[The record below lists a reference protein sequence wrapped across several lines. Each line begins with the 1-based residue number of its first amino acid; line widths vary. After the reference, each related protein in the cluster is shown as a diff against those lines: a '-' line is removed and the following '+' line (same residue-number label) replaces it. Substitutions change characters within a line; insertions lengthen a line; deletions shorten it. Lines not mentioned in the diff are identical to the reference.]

1 MREEGT
7 RMRKRLRMR
16 TIIAAVVAAM
26 LLVAPAGCA
35 KKQADPGG
43 VQEQAT
49 FPVTL
54 TDDAGREVTIEKK
67 PERIVCLAPA
77 NTEIVYALGALDR
90 VVGVTTFDDY
100 PPEVSSIAKVG
111 DFMNPNLEAIAAAK
125 PDLVLATGGVQAET
139 IAKLEQ
145 TGAVVLA
152 VDPQSLDGVYAA
164 IAMVGAAIGEPAKA
178 DEVVEEMQDE
188 LEAIQSTIE
197 EAPVRCFIEIAQ
209 EPLYTAG
216 PGTFIN
222 DLIDAA
228 GGENVVTQEGYV
240 AYSLE
245 QLLQDDPDVYLATKG
260 SMSDPADIDK
270 RPGYSALSSV
280 KAKKVF
286 VLEDNLV
293 SRPGPRCIQGIRQI
307 AEALHPDAF

>member
-1 MREEGT
+1 MQT
-7 RMRKRLRMR
+7 RNWLRALL
-16 TIIAAVVAAM
+16 AAALAAM
-26 LLVAPAGCA
+26 LVVAPAGCA
-35 KKQADPGG
+35 KKAADDGGAAQQQA
-43 VQEQAT
+43 A

-54 TDDAGREVTIEKK
+54 TDDAGRQVTIAKK
-67 PERIVCLAPA
+67 PERIVSLAPA

-100 PPEVSSIAKVG
+100 PPEVSTIAKVG
-111 DFMNPNLEAIAAAK
+111 DFMNPNMEAIAAAK

-152 VDPQSLDGVYAA
+152 VDPQSLDGVYKA
-164 IAMVGAAIGEPAKA
+164 IEMVGKAIGEPAKA
-178 DEVVEEMQDE
+178 AEVVQGMKDE
-188 LEAIQSTIE
+188 LDTIQSAIE

-222 DLIDAA
+222 DLIDQA

-270 RPGYSALSSV
+270 RPGYAALAAV
-280 KAKKVF
+280 KAKRVF
-286 VLEDNLV
+286 VLDDNLV

>member
-1 MREEGT
+1 MQT
-7 RMRKRLRMR
+7 RNWLRALL
-16 TIIAAVVAAM
+16 AAALAAM
-26 LLVAPAGCA
+26 LVVAPAGCA
-35 KKQADPGG
+35 KKAADNGGKAQQQA
-43 VQEQAT
+43 A

-54 TDDAGREVTIEKK
+54 TDDAGREVTIAKK
-67 PERIVCLAPA
+67 PERIVSLAPA

-111 DFMNPNLEAIAAAK
+111 DFMNPNMEAIAAAK
-125 PDLVLATGGVQAET
+125 PDLVLATGGVQADT
-139 IAKLEQ
+139 IAKLEDA
-145 TGAVVLA
+145 GAVVLA
-152 VDPQSLDGVYAA
+152 VDPQSLDGVYKA
-164 IAMVGAAIGEPAKA
+164 IEMVGKAIGEPAKA
-178 DEVVEEMQDE
+178 AEVVQGMKDE
-188 LEAIQSTIE
+188 LETIQSAIE

-222 DLIDAA
+222 DLIDQA

-240 AYSLE
+240 GYSLE
-245 QLLQDDPDVYLATKG
+245 QLLKDDPDVYLATKG

-270 RPGYSALSSV
+270 RPGYSALSAV
-280 KAKKVF
+280 KAKRVF
-286 VLEDNLV
+286 VLDDNLV

>member
-1 MREEGT
+1 
-7 RMRKRLRMR
+7 MR
-16 TIIAAVVAAM
+16 TERLVRALLAVMMAAM

-35 KKQADPGG
+35 TKQADQGDAPK
-43 VQEQAT
+43 QAA

-54 TDDAGREVTIEKK
+54 TDDAGRKVTITKR
-67 PERIVCLAPA
+67 PERIVSLAPA

-100 PPEVSSIAKVG
+100 PPEVSSIVKVG
-111 DFMNPNLEAIAAAK
+111 DFMSPNMEAIAAAR
-125 PDLVLATGGVQAET
+125 PDLVLATGGVQADT

-152 VDPQSLDGVYAA
+152 VDPQSLEGVYAA
-164 IAMVGAAIGEPAKA
+164 ITMVGTAMGEPAKA
-178 DEVVEEMQDE
+178 KEVVQGMKDD
-188 LEAIQSTIE
+188 LATIQSAIE

-222 DLIDAA
+222 DLIEQA
-228 GGENVVTQEGYV
+228 GGENVVTQKGYV

-245 QLLQDDPDVYLATKG
+245 QLLKDDPEVYLATKG
-260 SMSDPADIDK
+260 SMSDPADIEK
-270 RPGYSALSSV
+270 RPGYSALTAV

-286 VLEDNLV
+286 VLDDNLV

>member
-1 MREEGT
+1 MRA
-7 RMRKRLRMR
+7 RQWVRALAA
-16 TIIAAVVAAM
+16 AAVAAA

-35 KKQADPGG
+35 KKQSASGG
-43 VQEQAT
+43 ENKQAS
-49 FPVTL
+49 FPVTI
-54 TDDAGREVTIEKK
+54 TDDAGRKVAIAKK
-67 PERIVCLAPA
+67 PERIVSLAPA

-90 VVGVTTFDDY
+90 VVGVTTYDDY

-111 DFMNPNLEAIAAAK
+111 DFMTPNMEAIAAAK

-139 IAKLEQ
+139 IAKLEEA
-145 TGAVVLA
+145 GAVVVA
-152 VDPQSLDGVYAA
+152 VDPQSLQGVYDA
-164 IAMVGAAIGEPAKA
+164 IKLVGTAIGEPAKA
-178 DEVVEEMQDE
+178 DEVVQGMQDE
-188 LEAIQSTIE
+188 LETIQSAIE

-209 EPLYTAG
+209 DPLYTAG

-222 DLIDAA
+222 DLIDQA

-245 QLLQDDPDVYLATKG
+245 QLLKDDPDVYLATKG
-260 SMSDPADIDK
+260 SMSDPADIEK
-270 RPGYSALSSV
+270 RPGYSALSAV
-280 KAKKVF
+280 KAKRVF
-286 VLEDNLV
+286 VLDDNLV

>member
-1 MREEGT
+1 MQT
-7 RMRKRLRMR
+7 RRWLKALV
-16 TIIAAVVAAM
+16 AAALAAM
-26 LLVAPAGCA
+26 LVIAPAGCA
-35 KKQADPGG
+35 KKAADDGGAAQQQA
-43 VQEQAT
+43 A

-54 TDDAGREVTIEKK
+54 TDDAGRQVTIAKK
-67 PERIVCLAPA
+67 PERIVSLAPA

-111 DFMNPNLEAIAAAK
+111 DFMSPNMEAIAAAK

-139 IAKLEQ
+139 IAKLEDA
-145 TGAVVLA
+145 GAVVLA
-152 VDPQSLDGVYAA
+152 IDPQSLDGVYKA
-164 IAMVGAAIGEPAKA
+164 IEMVGKAIGEPAKA
-178 DEVVEEMQDE
+178 AEVVQGMKDE
-188 LEAIQSTIE
+188 LETIQSAIE

-222 DLIDAA
+222 DLIDQA

-245 QLLQDDPDVYLATKG
+245 QLLKDDPDVYLATKG
-260 SMSDPADIDK
+260 SMSDPADIEK
-270 RPGYSALSSV
+270 RPGYSALSAV
-280 KAKKVF
+280 KAKRVF
-286 VLEDNLV
+286 VLDDNLV

>member
-1 MREEGT
+1 
-7 RMRKRLRMR
+7 MR
-16 TIIAAVVAAM
+16 TKRWIRALVAAAVAAV
-26 LLVAPAGCA
+26 LLVAPAGCGT
-35 KKQADPGG
+35 KQTGSGSVQKQA
-43 VQEQAT
+43 A

-54 TDDAGREVTIEKK
+54 KDDAGRTVTIAKK
-67 PERIVCLAPA
+67 PERIVSLAPA

-90 VVGVTTFDDY
+90 VVGVTTYDDY

-111 DFMNPNLEAIAAAK
+111 DFMNPNLEAIAAVK
-125 PDLVLATGGVQAET
+125 PDLVLATGGVQADT
-139 IAKLEQ
+139 VAKLEQ

-164 IAMVGAAIGEPAKA
+164 ITMVGTAIGEPAKA
-178 DEVVEEMQDE
+178 KEVVQGMKDD
-188 LEAIQSTIE
+188 LATIQSAIE

-222 DLIDAA
+222 DLIEQA
-228 GGENVVTQEGYV
+228 GGENVVTQKGYV

-245 QLLQDDPDVYLATKG
+245 QLLKDDPEVYLATKG
-260 SMSDPADIDK
+260 SMSDPADIEK
-270 RPGYSALSSV
+270 RPGYSVLTAV

-286 VLEDNLV
+286 VLDDNLV
-293 SRPGPRCIQGIRQI
+293 SRPGPRCIEGIRQI

>member
-1 MREEGT
+1 MKARRWFEG
-7 RMRKRLRMR
+7 LL
-16 TIIAAVVAAM
+16 AAALAAM
-26 LLVAPAGCA
+26 LVIAAAGCA
-35 KKQADPGG
+35 KDQADSGAT
-43 VQEQAT
+43 QQQAT

-54 TDDAGREVTIEKK
+54 TDDAGRQVTIAKK
-67 PERIVCLAPA
+67 PERIVSLAPA

-111 DFMNPNLEAIAAAK
+111 DFMNPNMEAIAAAK

-145 TGAVVLA
+145 AGAVVLA
-152 VDPQSLDGVYAA
+152 VDPQSLEGVYAA
-164 IAMVGAAIGEPAKA
+164 IEVVGKAIGEPAKA
-178 DEVVEEMQDE
+178 AEVVQGMKDE
-188 LEAIQSTIE
+188 LAAVQSAIDA
-197 EAPVRCFIEIAQ
+197 APVRCFIEIAQ

-222 DLIDAA
+222 DLVDQA
-228 GGENVVTQEGYV
+228 GGENVVAQQGYV

-245 QLLQDDPDVYLATKG
+245 QLLKDDPEVYLATKG

-270 RPGYSALSSV
+270 RPGYSALSAV
-280 KAKKVF
+280 KAKRVF
-286 VLEDNLV
+286 VLDDNLV

>member
-1 MREEGT
+1 MQT
-7 RMRKRLRMR
+7 RNWLKALL
-16 TIIAAVVAAM
+16 AAALAAM
-26 LLVAPAGCA
+26 LVIAPAGCA
-35 KKQADPGG
+35 KKAADGDGAAQQQA
-43 VQEQAT
+43 A

-54 TDDAGREVTIEKK
+54 TDDAGREVTIAKK
-67 PERIVCLAPA
+67 PERIVSLAPA

-111 DFMNPNLEAIAAAK
+111 DFMSPNMEAIAAAK
-125 PDLVLATGGVQAET
+125 PDLVLATGGVQADT
-139 IAKLEQ
+139 IAKLEES
-145 TGAVVLA
+145 GAVVLA
-152 VDPQSLDGVYAA
+152 VDPQSLDGVYKA
-164 IAMVGAAIGEPAKA
+164 IEMVGKAIGEPAKA
-178 DEVVEEMQDE
+178 AEVVQGMKDE
-188 LEAIQSTIE
+188 LETIQSAIE

-222 DLIDAA
+222 DLIDQA
-228 GGENVVTQEGYV
+228 GGENVVTQQGYV

-245 QLLQDDPDVYLATKG
+245 QLLKDDPDVYLATKG

-270 RPGYSALSSV
+270 RPGYSALSAV
-280 KAKKVF
+280 KAKRVF
-286 VLEDNLV
+286 VLDDNLV

>member
-1 MREEGT
+1 MQT
-7 RMRKRLRMR
+7 RKWLEALL
-16 TIIAAVVAAM
+16 AAALAAM
-26 LLVAPAGCA
+26 LVTAPAGCA
-35 KKQADPGG
+35 KKAADDGGAAQQQA
-43 VQEQAT
+43 A

-54 TDDAGREVTIEKK
+54 TDDAGRQVTIAKK
-67 PERIVCLAPA
+67 PERIVSLAPA

-100 PPEVSSIAKVG
+100 PPEASTIAKVG
-111 DFMNPNLEAIAAAK
+111 DFMNPNMEAIAAAK

-139 IAKLEQ
+139 IAKLED

-152 VDPQSLDGVYAA
+152 VDPQSLEGVYKA
-164 IAMVGAAIGEPAKA
+164 IEMVGKAIGEPAKA
-178 DEVVEEMQDE
+178 AEVVQGMKDE
-188 LEAIQSTIE
+188 LETIQSAIE

-222 DLIDAA
+222 DLIDQA

-245 QLLQDDPDVYLATKG
+245 QLLKDDPDVYLATKG
-260 SMSDPADIDK
+260 SMSDPADIEK
-270 RPGYSALSSV
+270 RPGYSALAAV
-280 KAKKVF
+280 KAKRVF
-286 VLEDNLV
+286 VLDDNLV

>member
-1 MREEGT
+1 VA
-7 RMRKRLRMR
+7 
-16 TIIAAVVAAM
+16 AAVAAV
-26 LLVAPAGCA
+26 LLVAPAGCGT
-35 KKQADPGG
+35 KQTGSGSVQKQA
-43 VQEQAT
+43 A

-54 TDDAGREVTIEKK
+54 KDDAGRTVTIAKK
-67 PERIVCLAPA
+67 PERIVSMAPA

-90 VVGVTTFDDY
+90 VVGVTTYDDY

-125 PDLVLATGGVQAET
+125 PDLVLATGGVQADT
-139 IAKLEQ
+139 VAKLEQ

-164 IAMVGAAIGEPAKA
+164 ITMVGTAIGEPAKA
-178 DEVVEEMQDE
+178 KEVVQGMKDD
-188 LEAIQSTIE
+188 LATIQSAIE

-222 DLIDAA
+222 DLIEQA
-228 GGENVVTQEGYV
+228 GGENVVTQKGYV

-245 QLLQDDPDVYLATKG
+245 QLLKDDPEVYLATKG
-260 SMSDPADIDK
+260 SMSDPADIEK
-270 RPGYSALSSV
+270 RPGYSALTAV

-286 VLEDNLV
+286 VLDDNLV
-293 SRPGPRCIQGIRQI
+293 SRPGPRCIEGIRQI

>member
-1 MREEGT
+1 
-7 RMRKRLRMR
+7 MR
-16 TIIAAVVAAM
+16 TKRWIRALVAAAVAAL
-26 LLVAPAGCA
+26 LLVAPAGCGT
-35 KKQADPGG
+35 KQADSGG
-43 VQEQAT
+43 AQKQAA

-54 TDDAGREVTIEKK
+54 EDDAGRTVTITKK
-67 PERIVCLAPA
+67 PERIVSLAPA

-111 DFMNPNLEAIAAAK
+111 DFMNPNMEAIAAAK
-125 PDLVLATGGVQAET
+125 PDLVLATGGVQADT
-139 IAKLEQ
+139 IAKLEES
-145 TGAVVLA
+145 GAVVLA

-164 IAMVGAAIGEPAKA
+164 ITMVGTAIGEPAKA
-178 DEVVEEMQDE
+178 KEVVQGMKDD
-188 LEAIQSTIE
+188 LATIQSAIE

-216 PGTFIN
+216 SGTFIN
-222 DLIDAA
+222 DLIEQA

-245 QLLQDDPDVYLATKG
+245 QLLKDDPEVYLATKG
-260 SMSDPADIDK
+260 SMSDPADIEK
-270 RPGYSALSSV
+270 RPGYSALSAV

-286 VLEDNLV
+286 VLDDNLV
-293 SRPGPRCIQGIRQI
+293 SRPGPRCIEGIRQI